1 MAGNTTTSAEDEGPR
16 GLLLGPFMCQMV
28 GRDAMRELRA
38 SDDFADWPEPM
49 RQADELVIVF
59 GCTDEAGRRWSYF
72 VDGAAFRA
80 ATADGFGDDAHPTDL
95 SELTL
100 GHKAGWPED
109 WSAEARA
116 AKAER
121 AMALA
126 RAADKAK
133 RPQRPERDKPISP
146 VGAIRG
152 SVTYVR
158 GEGRRAKEIAIVVGV
173 DEAGQGWTVNMN
185 AGLYRGLCRRA
196 AYLERQQQRRNAA
209 APVASEW

>member
-1 MAGNTTTSAEDEGPR
+1 MASNTTTSAEDGPH
-16 GLLLGPFMCQMV
+16 GLLLGPFRCQLL

-49 RQADELVIVF
+49 RRADELVIVF

-95 SELTL
+95 SELVL

-126 RAADKAK
+126 REAEKAQ
-133 RPQRPERDKPISP
+133 RPQRDKPISP
-146 VGAIRG
+146 VGTIRG
-152 SVTYVR
+152 WVTYVR
-158 GEGRRAKEIAIVVGV
+158 AEGQKRAIVEGV
-173 DEAGQGWTVNMN
+173 DDTGQGWRLDMN
-185 AGLYRGLCRRA
+185 EGQYRGLCRRA
-196 AYLERQQQRRNAA
+196 AYLERQQQRHNPA
-209 APVASEW
+209 APVASQW